1 MLGRG
6 QLSEIQTHGIP
17 ENECSSG
24 NIQTGVLHIKVLVLS
39 RLILNRSINMINHD
53 K

>member
-1 MLGRG
+1 MLGSG

-24 NIQTGVLHIKVLVLS
+24 NIQTGVLHIKVLVYVQAYFEQE
-39 RLILNRSINMINHD
+39 HQYD
-53 K
+53 KS